1 LSPDLVTA
9 LRVDTPAAPDVLCDR
24 IAAITATS
32 PPPRRFTTRRILGF
46 AAPAVAAL
54 SLVVAM
60 AVGLNT
66 AIQPAPSVEESPS
79 AAAQRLPQESNPPTN
94 FAPLDEPQTKSR
106 TLAPNTD
113 AAKAPAPSQRRAQD
127 YRASLTLLVEG
138 TGDLSQTTQ
147 RALRSARRLGG
158 YLVSVNYATPEAGE
172 GTAAVRLRIPVSRVQ
187 AAIVQF
193 SGLGQILSQNT
204 QIADLQQGLDELT
217 RRIRDLERRAAQAR
231 GLERDQLLAQ
241 LAALRAQRVQINRQ
255 AAFATVDLNL
265 TTHEPTKPEAAPG
278 RFDRALDDAVGI
290 LLAEL
295 AIAAYVLIVASPLI
309 ILLIAGF
316 FGARA
321 YRHHADQR
329 LLERA

>member
-9 LRVDTPAAPDVLCDR
+9 LRADTPSAPDVLRDR
-24 IAAITATS
+24 IAAITATA

-54 SLVVAM
+54 SLAVALV
-60 AVGLNT
+60 VGLNT
-66 AIQPAPSVEESPS
+66 AIQPPSAGESPS
-79 AAAQRLPQESNPPTN
+79 AAAPSLPQEGAPPTN
-94 FAPLDEPQTKSR
+94 FAPLEEPQTQSR
-106 TLAPNTD
+106 TLAPAQD

-138 TGDLSQTTQ
+138 TDDLSQTTQ
-147 RALRSARRLGG
+147 RALRTARRLGG

-193 SGLGQILSQNT
+193 SGLGEILAQNT

-217 RRIRDLERRAAQAR
+217 RRIRDLERRAARAR
-231 GLERDQLLAQ
+231 GAERDQLLAQ
-241 LAALRAQRVQINRQ
+241 LTALRQQRVQINRQ

-278 RFDRALDDAVGI
+278 RFDRALDDAFGI